1 MPRYRRIVE
10 ETRVH
15 YHVIDAPDEASAR
28 DAVASLR
35 AEQYTET
42 DASGR
47 WGCDVLEIIEE

>member
-1 MPRYRRIVE
+1 MPRYRMIVE

-35 AEQYTET
+35 AEQYTEP

-47 WGCDVLEIIEE
+47 WDCDVLEMIEE